1 MLETTRNGY
10 LTNVTGWVAES
21 RADPNIP
28 ARTLD
33 KRLPGNIYLLTI
45 ISVTVPYTSDRR
57 SIAEINYLLPNEI
70 LRIPYSNPLR
80 MHHIR
85 STASAHCVA
94 T

>member
-33 KRLPGNIYLLTI
+33 KRLPGKYLSTHNYKRHR
-45 ISVTVPYTSDRR
+45 SVH
-57 SIAEINYLLPNEI
+57 E
-70 LRIPYSNPLR
+70 
-80 MHHIR
+80 R
-85 STASAHCVA
+85 STKHR
-94 T
+94 